1 MAPRTHQDRL
11 IESGLV
17 LASELSLPT
26 VLQRIVD
33 LATEIAG
40 ATYGALGTLGP
51 GGEISEFLT
60 SGISPEE
67 RQAMGSPPVGRGLLG
82 ALIEDARPLRM
93 AKISEDPR
101 SVGFP
106 PGHPPMDSFLG
117 SPIIS
122 KGRVLGNIY
131 LTEKIGAPTFSRDDE
146 EALVI
151 LATQAGIAI
160 ENAQAYE
167 ETRQRERSLESVRE
181 ITNAILAGAGAD
193 EALELIADR
202 ARELVGAELASI
214 AVPTDDGRALVLQAV
229 SGAHAEQLQGQA
241 FPRDGSVSGEVI
253 ETGRPSISGDLAA
266 DDGAFQP
273 VVRIGEMGPAIF
285 VPLSV
290 AGKPF
295 GTLGVANLHRGQP
308 FTENDLRMVET
319 FAAQAAV
326 AVEYARAHEELQRMA
341 VMLDRERIAK
351 ELHDGAIQSLFAVGM
366 GLEATAALTDDGE
379 VVQRIDQASQ
389 EVDRVIRDLRNYI
402 FGLRPGI
409 LADRQLDQ
417 ALREL
422 ALDFESKTGIVT
434 AVDIDESTA
443 SELSSRA
450 GDLVQLTREALSNI
464 GRHSQA
470 ETCSVRLRRDDEAAV
485 LVIDDDGAGFETMLA
500 EGGPGNG
507 LRNIRERAE
516 SLGGIASI
524 DSKPREG
531 TTITVIL
538 PFF

>member
-1 MAPRTHQDRL
+1 MAPATHQDRL
-11 IESGLV
+11 IESGLA

-33 LATEIAG
+33 LATEITG

-51 GGEISEFLT
+51 GGEIGEFLT
-60 SGISPEE
+60 SGISAEE
-67 RQAMGSPPVGRGLLG
+67 RHAMGSPPVGLGLIG
-82 ALIEDARPLRM
+82 ALIEDSHVLRL
-93 AKISEDPR
+93 ANISDDPR

-106 PGHPPMDSFLG
+106 PGHPPMRSFLG
-117 SPIIS
+117 SPITS
-122 KGRVLGNIY
+122 RGQAFGNIY
-131 LTEKIGAPTFSRDDE
+131 LTEKIGAKSFTEEDE

-160 ENAQAYE
+160 ENARLYE
-167 ETRQRERSLESVRE
+167 ETRQRERSLESLRE
-181 ITNAILAGAGAD
+181 ITDAILGGAGAD

-214 AVPTDDGRALVLQAV
+214 AVPRDDGGALVLQAV
-229 SGAHAEQLQGQA
+229 SGAHADQLRGQT
-241 FPRDGSVSGEVI
+241 FPQSGSISGEVI
-253 ETGRPSISGDLAA
+253 TTGRPSFIGDLS
-266 DDGAFQP
+266 DDDRAFQP

-295 GTLGVANLHRGQP
+295 GTLGVANLHKGRP
-308 FTENDLRMVET
+308 FTHNDLRVVET

-326 AVEYARAHEELQRMA
+326 AVEYARAHEELQQMA

-366 GLEATAALTDDGE
+366 GLEATAAVTDNDD
-379 VVQRIDQASQ
+379 VVQRIDQASR

-417 ALREL
+417 ALREM
-422 ALDFESKTGIVT
+422 ALDFESRTGIVT

-464 GRHSQA
+464 GRHSRA
-470 ETCSVRLRRDDEAAV
+470 ETCSVKLRRDDEVAV
-485 LVIDDDGAGFETMLA
+485 LEIDDDGAGFEWVMT
-500 EGGPGNG
+500 ESGPGNG

-516 SLGGIASI
+516 SLGGVARI
-524 DSKPREG
+524 DSKPSEG
-531 TTITVIL
+531 TTITVTL
-538 PFF
+538 PVS

>member
-11 IESGLV
+11 IESGLA

-33 LATEIAG
+33 LATEVAG

-51 GGEISEFLT
+51 RGEIAEFLT
-60 SGISPEE
+60 SGLNPDE
-67 RQAMGSPPVGRGLLG
+67 RRAIGPLPVGRGLLG
-82 ALIEDARPLRM
+82 ALFEDSRPLRL
-93 AKISEDPR
+93 AKISEDAR

-106 PGHPPMDSFLG
+106 LGHPPMDSFLG
-117 SPIIS
+117 SPITS
-122 KGRVLGNIY
+122 KDRVLGNIY
-131 LTEKIGAPTFSRDDE
+131 LTEKIGAPSFSQDDE
-146 EALVI
+146 DALVI

-160 ENAQAYE
+160 DNARSHEQA
-167 ETRQRERSLESVRE
+167 RQRERSLESLRE

-229 SGAHAEQLQGQA
+229 SGAHADQLRGQT
-241 FPRDGSVSGEVI
+241 FPQDGSITGEVI
-253 ETGRPSISGDLAA
+253 STGQPSVIGNLTT
-266 DDGAFQP
+266 DDRAFQP
-273 VVRIGEMGPAIF
+273 VVKIGDMGPAIF

-290 AGKPF
+290 EGKPF
-295 GTLGVANLHRGQP
+295 GTLGVANLDKGQP
-308 FTENDLRMVET
+308 FTEDDLRLVET

-326 AVEYARAHEELQRMA
+326 AVEYARAHEELRQMA

-366 GLEATAALTDDGE
+366 GLEATAAMTVDDE

-417 ALREL
+417 ALREM

-464 GRHSQA
+464 GRHSRA
-470 ETCSVRLRRDDEAAV
+470 ETCSVRLRRDDESAV
-485 LVIDDDGAGFETMLA
+485 LVIDDDGTGFESLRT

-524 DSKPREG
+524 ESKPREG
-531 TTITVIL
+531 TTITVTL
-538 PFF
+538 PVG

>member
-1 MAPRTHQDRL
+1 MAPGTHQDRL
-11 IESGLV
+11 IESGLA

-33 LATEIAG
+33 LATEITG
-40 ATYGALGTLGP
+40 ATYGALGTIGP
-51 GGEISEFLT
+51 VREISEFLT

-67 RQAMGSPPVGRGLLG
+67 REAIGPPPVGRGLLG
-82 ALIEDARPLRM
+82 ALVEDAHPLRL
-93 AKISEDPR
+93 ANISDDPR

-106 PGHPPMDSFLG
+106 PGHPPMRSFLG
-117 SPIIS
+117 SPITS
-122 KGRVLGNIY
+122 RGRVFGNIY
-131 LTEKIGAPTFSRDDE
+131 LTEKIGARSFTEDDE
-146 EALVI
+146 GALVI

-160 ENAQAYE
+160 ENARAYE
-167 ETRQRERSLESVRE
+167 GTRQRERSLESLRE

-229 SGAHAEQLQGQA
+229 SGAHADQLRGQT
-241 FPRDGSVSGEVI
+241 FPQDGSVSGEVI
-253 ETGRPSISGDLAA
+253 ATGEPSVIGDLG
-266 DDGAFQP
+266 DDDRAVQP
-273 VVRIGEMGPAIF
+273 VVRIGEMGPAVF

-290 AGKPF
+290 GGKPF
-295 GTLGVANLHRGQP
+295 GTLGVVNLHKGQP
-308 FTENDLRMVET
+308 FSENDLRVVET
-319 FAAQAAV
+319 FAEQAAV
-326 AVEYARAHEELQRMA
+326 AVEYARAHEELQQMA

-366 GLEATAALTDDGE
+366 GLEAAAAVTDDDD
-379 VVQRIDQASQ
+379 VVTRIDQASQ

-417 ALREL
+417 ALREM

-464 GRHSQA
+464 GRHSKA
-470 ETCSVRLRRDDEAAV
+470 ETCSVKLRRDDEVAV
-485 LVIDDDGAGFETMLA
+485 LEIDDDGSGFESLVT
-500 EGGPGNG
+500 ESGPGNG

-516 SLGGIASI
+516 SLGGIARI
-524 DSKPREG
+524 DSKPSEG
-531 TTITVIL
+531 TTITVTL
-538 PFF
+538 PVS

>member
-1 MAPRTHQDRL
+1 MAPPTHRDRL
-11 IESGLV
+11 IESGLA

-33 LATEIAG
+33 LATEITG
-40 ATYGALGTLGP
+40 ATYGALGTLGSR
-51 GGEISEFLT
+51 GEISEFLT
-60 SGISPEE
+60 SGISPEQRE
-67 RQAMGSPPVGRGLLG
+67 AMGAPPVGLGLLG
-82 ALIEDARPLRM
+82 ALIEDSHVLRLSN
-93 AKISEDPR
+93 ISDDPR

-106 PGHPPMDSFLG
+106 PGHPPMRSFLG
-117 SPIIS
+117 SPVTS
-122 KGRVLGNIY
+122 KGRVFGNIY
-131 LTEKIGAPTFSRDDE
+131 LTEKIGAPGFTEDDE
-146 EALVI
+146 SALVV

-160 ENAQAYE
+160 ENARAYE
-167 ETRQRERSLESVRE
+167 ETRQRERSLESLRE
-181 ITNAILAGAGAD
+181 ITNAILAGADAD

-214 AVPTDDGRALVLQAV
+214 AVPTDDSRALVLQAV
-229 SGAHAEQLQGQA
+229 SGAHADQLRGQT
-241 FPRDGSVSGEVI
+241 FPQSGSISGEVI
-253 ETGRPSISGDLAA
+253 AAGRPSFIGDLS
-266 DDGAFQP
+266 DDDRAFQP

-295 GTLGVANLHRGQP
+295 GTLGVANLHKGQP
-308 FTENDLRMVET
+308 FTENDLRVVET

-326 AVEYARAHEELQRMA
+326 AVEYARAHEELQQMA

-366 GLEATAALTDDGE
+366 GLEATAAMTDNDD

-417 ALREL
+417 ALREM

-434 AVDIDESTA
+434 AVDIDESIA

-464 GRHSQA
+464 GRHSKA
-470 ETCSVRLRRDDEAAV
+470 ETCSVKLRRDDEVAV
-485 LVIDDDGAGFETMLA
+485 LEIDDDGAGFESVMT
-500 EGGPGNG
+500 ESGPGNG

-516 SLGGIASI
+516 SLGGVARI
-524 DSKPREG
+524 DSKPSEG
-531 TTITVIL
+531 TTITVTL
-538 PFF
+538 PVS

>member
-1 MAPRTHQDRL
+1 MR
-11 IESGLV
+11 
-17 LASELSLPT
+17 
-26 VLQRIVD
+26 
-33 LATEIAG
+33 
-40 ATYGALGTLGP
+40 
-51 GGEISEFLT
+51 
-60 SGISPEE
+60 
-67 RQAMGSPPVGRGLLG
+67 
-82 ALIEDARPLRM
+82 
-93 AKISEDPR
+93 
-101 SVGFP
+101 
-106 PGHPPMDSFLG
+106 SFLG
-117 SPIIS
+117 SPVTS
-122 KGRVLGNIY
+122 KGRVFGNIY
-131 LTEKIGAPTFSRDDE
+131 LTEKIGAPGFTEDDE
-146 EALVI
+146 SALVV

-160 ENAQAYE
+160 ENARAYE
-167 ETRQRERSLESVRE
+167 ETRQRERSLESLRE
-181 ITNAILAGAGAD
+181 ITNAILAGADAD

-214 AVPTDDGRALVLQAV
+214 AVPTDDSRALVLQAV
-229 SGAHAEQLQGQA
+229 SGAHADQLRGQT
-241 FPRDGSVSGEVI
+241 FPQSGSISGEVI
-253 ETGRPSISGDLAA
+253 AAGRPSFIGDLS
-266 DDGAFQP
+266 DDDRAFQP

-295 GTLGVANLHRGQP
+295 GTLGVANLHKGQP
-308 FTENDLRMVET
+308 FTENDLRVVET

-326 AVEYARAHEELQRMA
+326 AVEYARAHEELQQMA

-366 GLEATAALTDDGE
+366 GLEATAAMTDNDD

-417 ALREL
+417 ALREM

-434 AVDIDESTA
+434 AVDIDESIA

-464 GRHSQA
+464 GRHSKA
-470 ETCSVRLRRDDEAAV
+470 ETCSVKLRRDDEVAV
-485 LVIDDDGAGFETMLA
+485 LEIDDDGAGFESVMT
-500 EGGPGNG
+500 ESGPGNG

-516 SLGGIASI
+516 SLGGVARI
-524 DSKPREG
+524 DSKPSEG
-531 TTITVIL
+531 TTITVTL
-538 PFF
+538 PVS

>member
-1 MAPRTHQDRL
+1 MSPLTHPDRL
-11 IESGLV
+11 IESGLA

-33 LATEIAG
+33 LATEITG
-40 ATYGALGTLGP
+40 ATYGALGTLGSR
-51 GGEISEFLT
+51 GEIRDFLT
-60 SGISPEE
+60 SGLSPEE
-67 RQAMGSPPVGRGLLG
+67 REAIGPPPVGHGLLG
-82 ALIEDARPLRM
+82 ALVEDARVLRLSN
-93 AKISEDPR
+93 ISDDPR
-101 SVGFP
+101 SAGFP
-106 PGHPPMDSFLG
+106 PGHPPMRSFLG
-117 SPIIS
+117 SPITS
-122 KGRVLGNIY
+122 KGRVFGNIY
-131 LTEKIGAPTFSRDDE
+131 LTEKIGAPSFSEDDE
-146 EALVI
+146 QALVV

-160 ENAQAYE
+160 ENARAYE
-167 ETRQRERSLESVRE
+167 ETRLRERSLESLRE

-214 AVPTDDGRALVLQAV
+214 AVPTDDSRALVLQAV
-229 SGAHAEQLQGQA
+229 SGAHADQLRGQT
-241 FPRDGSVSGEVI
+241 FPQSG
-253 ETGRPSISGDLAA
+253 SISGDVIATGKPSFIGDLG
-266 DDGAFQP
+266 DEDRAFQP

-295 GTLGVANLHRGQP
+295 GTLGVVNLHKGQP
-308 FTENDLRMVET
+308 FTENDLRVVET

-326 AVEYARAHEELQRMA
+326 AVEYARAHEELQQMA

-366 GLEATAALTDDGE
+366 GLEATAAMTDNND
-379 VVQRIDQASQ
+379 VVQRVDQASQ

-417 ALREL
+417 ALREM
-422 ALDFESKTGIVT
+422 AIDFESKTGIVT

-464 GRHSQA
+464 GRHSKA
-470 ETCSVRLRRDDEAAV
+470 ETCSVKLRRDDEVAV
-485 LVIDDDGAGFETMLA
+485 LEIDDDGAGFESART

-516 SLGGIASI
+516 SLGGVARI
-524 DSKPREG
+524 DSKPSEG
-531 TTITVIL
+531 TTITVTL
-538 PFF
+538 PVS

>member
-1 MAPRTHQDRL
+1 VAPPTHRDRL
-11 IESGLV
+11 IESGLA

-33 LATEIAG
+33 LATEITG
-40 ATYGALGTLGP
+40 ATYGALGTLGSR
-51 GGEISEFLT
+51 GEISEFLT
-60 SGISPEE
+60 SGISPEQRE
-67 RQAMGSPPVGRGLLG
+67 AMGAPPVGLGLLG
-82 ALIEDARPLRM
+82 ALIEDSHVLRLSN
-93 AKISEDPR
+93 ISDDPR

-106 PGHPPMDSFLG
+106 PGHPPMRSFLG
-117 SPIIS
+117 SPVTS
-122 KGRVLGNIY
+122 KGRVFGNIY
-131 LTEKIGAPTFSRDDE
+131 LTEKIGAPGFTEDDE
-146 EALVI
+146 SALVV

-160 ENAQAYE
+160 ENARAYE
-167 ETRQRERSLESVRE
+167 ETRQRERSLESLRE
-181 ITNAILAGAGAD
+181 ITNAILAGADAD

-214 AVPTDDGRALVLQAV
+214 AVPTDDSRALVLQAV
-229 SGAHAEQLQGQA
+229 SGAHADQLRGQT
-241 FPRDGSVSGEVI
+241 FPQSGSISGEVI
-253 ETGRPSISGDLAA
+253 AAGRPSFIGDLS
-266 DDGAFQP
+266 DDDRAFQP

-295 GTLGVANLHRGQP
+295 GTLGVANLHKGQP
-308 FTENDLRMVET
+308 FTENDLRVVET

-326 AVEYARAHEELQRMA
+326 AVEYARAHEELQQMA

-366 GLEATAALTDDGE
+366 GLEATAAMTDNDD

-417 ALREL
+417 ALREM

-434 AVDIDESTA
+434 AVDIDESIA

-464 GRHSQA
+464 GRHSKA
-470 ETCSVRLRRDDEAAV
+470 ETCSVKLRRDDEVAV
-485 LVIDDDGAGFETMLA
+485 LEIDDDGAGFESVMT
-500 EGGPGNG
+500 ESGPGNG

-516 SLGGIASI
+516 SLGGVARI
-524 DSKPREG
+524 DSKPSEG
-531 TTITVIL
+531 TTITVTL
-538 PFF
+538 PVS

>member
-1 MAPRTHQDRL
+1 MAPPTHRDRL
-11 IESGLV
+11 IESGLA

-33 LATEIAG
+33 LATEITG
-40 ATYGALGTLGP
+40 ATYGALGTLGSR
-51 GGEISEFLT
+51 GEISEFLT
-60 SGISPEE
+60 SGISPEQRE
-67 RQAMGSPPVGRGLLG
+67 AMGAPPVGLGLLG
-82 ALIEDARPLRM
+82 ALIEDSHVLRLSN
-93 AKISEDPR
+93 ISDDPR

-106 PGHPPMDSFLG
+106 PGHPPMRSFLG
-117 SPIIS
+117 SPVTS
-122 KGRVLGNIY
+122 KGRVFGNIY
-131 LTEKIGAPTFSRDDE
+131 LTEKIGAPGFTEDDE
-146 EALVI
+146 SALVV

-160 ENAQAYE
+160 ENARAYE
-167 ETRQRERSLESVRE
+167 ETRQRERSLESLRE
-181 ITNAILAGAGAD
+181 ITNAILAGADAD

-214 AVPTDDGRALVLQAV
+214 AVPTDDSRALVLQAV
-229 SGAHAEQLQGQA
+229 SGAHADQLRGQT
-241 FPRDGSVSGEVI
+241 FPQSGSISGEVI
-253 ETGRPSISGDLAA
+253 AAGRPSFIGDLS
-266 DDGAFQP
+266 DDDRAFQP

-308 FTENDLRMVET
+308 FTENDLRVVET

-326 AVEYARAHEELQRMA
+326 AVEYARAHEELQQMA

-366 GLEATAALTDDGE
+366 GLEATAAMTDNDD

-417 ALREL
+417 ALREM

-434 AVDIDESTA
+434 AVDIDESIA

-464 GRHSQA
+464 GRHSKA
-470 ETCSVRLRRDDEAAV
+470 ETCSVKLRRDDEVAV
-485 LVIDDDGAGFETMLA
+485 LEIDDDGAGFESVMT
-500 EGGPGNG
+500 ESGPGNG

-516 SLGGIASI
+516 SLGGVARI
-524 DSKPREG
+524 DSKPSEG
-531 TTITVIL
+531 TTITVTL
-538 PFF
+538 PVS